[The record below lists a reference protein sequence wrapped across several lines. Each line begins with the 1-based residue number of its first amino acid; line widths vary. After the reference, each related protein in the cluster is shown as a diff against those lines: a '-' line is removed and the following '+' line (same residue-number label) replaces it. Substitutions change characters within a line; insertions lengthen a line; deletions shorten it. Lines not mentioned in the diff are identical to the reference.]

1 MTVVVAAPII
11 SCCSRGCL
19 IKLIPPPPNPNPNP
33 ADALCTLNNYNRIT
47 TLVIGA

>member
-19 IKLIPPPPNPNPNP
+19 MEASETVFQKV
-33 ADALCTLNNYNRIT
+33 ALNVA
-47 TLVIGA
+47 VINSLDQAH